1 MCMHAWTVLFFLR
14 FILMGRFCLFSS
26 IFQLPFYTLVFSEW
40 GCFFNS
46 LRFFN
51 PSVLWALPLYD
62 FATPRNAAGHGKG
75 RGLNAWFSFPS
86 KDSFGCTRFTLF
98 VHSSQQREERTK
110 KRRRGYRAFGSSL
123 RSPSGSA
130 ELASLGQSSPFSLR
144 LPCVFTAR

>member
-1 MCMHAWTVLFFLR
+1 MCMQRSPATGFKKPQNHLCLAVWLQ
-14 FILMGRFCLFSS
+14 FIFSF

-75 RGLNAWFSFPS
+75 RGLNA
-86 KDSFGCTRFTLF
+86 
-98 VHSSQQREERTK
+98 
-110 KRRRGYRAFGSSL
+110 
-123 RSPSGSA
+123 
-130 ELASLGQSSPFSLR
+130 
-144 LPCVFTAR
+144 